1 MTSKDSIP
9 YDAIASGYN
18 ELHGAEQASKAA
30 IIAEHLRVLRTDKV
44 IDVGCGTG
52 LGAQFIAGK
61 AASIIGIDPSKE
73 LVKQCPFPAIVG
85 TAENIPY
92 DDKYFDIAI
101 CVSAVHNFDDI
112 EAGLREIARVTKREA
127 AITVLKKSAKAAMIE
142 KKIRAIFIV
151 KETLDNEHDTIFICK
166 IREPA
171 SKMQKE
177 EQ

>member
-1 MTSKDSIP
+1 MNDKESTPNDSIS
-9 YDAIASGYN
+9 YDSIAPGYN

-30 IIAEHLRVLRTDKV
+30 LIGAHLRVLRTDKV

-61 AASIIGIDPSKE
+61 AESIIGIDPSKE

-92 DDKYFDIAI
+92 DDKHFDVAI
-101 CVSAVHNFDDI
+101 CVSAAHNFDNV

-127 AITVLKKSAKAAMIE
+127 AITVLKKSAKAKTIATL
-142 KKIRAIFIV
+142 IRKIFIV
-151 KETLDNEHDTIFICK
+151 KEELDDEHDTIFICGIK
-166 IREPA
+166 HIA
-171 SKMQKE
+171 T
-177 EQ
+177 